1 MLFPLK
7 TNIKIVLFGCNLGYD
22 TTTSSYHRWNHH
34 RCIPPLR
41 LVTAEG
47 GSSEALGLLCS
58 MVSSWCCSRWRRC
71 AAWSFLFSEKRQWI
85 SEGNGWWA
93 FMYTVHMYI
102 YICIYFEICIYTYMY
117 IYIYK
122 YVYVYKYIYIH
133 ICIEIWYTQII
144 MLHNEAAQVQTFSRS
159 FMATRNHREP
169 KRFETLGMITPIN
182 VTGRN
187 ISTQRTMGICP
198 ANLSKSLSSPEGE
211 FRAPHI

>member
-1 MLFPLK
+1 ML
-7 TNIKIVLFGCNLGYD
+7 GCNLGYD
-22 TTTSSYHRWNHH
+22 TTTSTSHRWWCHH
-34 RCIPPLR
+34 P
-41 LVTAEG
+41 TASTLTAGG
-47 GSSEALGLLCS
+47 GSSEARGLPCS

-71 AAWSFLFSEKRQWI
+71 AAWIFFCCVAYGFLFSEKRQWI
-85 SEGNGWWA
+85 GREWLVKIYVYGI
-93 FMYTVHMYI
+93 YVYI
-102 YICIYFEICIYTYMY
+102 LKYVYMY
-117 IYIYK
+117 IYINMCTHIF
-122 YVYVYKYIYIH
+122 IYIH

-169 KRFETLGMITPIN
+169 SFETLGMIAPIN